1 MANCAKM
8 GLSLRDARSMSWWE
22 YTALV
27 WGHQPEEEQEAEA
40 PDARFVDS
48 RRTHLAGSG
57 LFKVI
62 H

>member
-1 MANCAKM
+1 M
-8 GLSLRDARSMSWWE
+8 GLSLADARSMSWWE
-22 YTALV
+22 YSALL

-40 PDARFVDS
+40 PDAGFVES
-48 RRTHLAGSG
+48 RMSNLAGSG

>member
-1 MANCAKM
+1 M

-27 WGHQPEEEQEAEA
+27 WGHQPEEDQEAEA
-40 PDARFVDS
+40 PDSAFVES
-48 RRTHLAGSG
+48 RRAHLAGSG